1 MNFIYFLFIPPSLSP
16 LPRFSVFGVIPI
28 FCPFDTLGGGR
39 FCFSGVGEGK
49 KLQAGLKD
57 GPSRHPEKVYPG
69 GEDHERRRR
78 GARGGQLRQ
87 RLYGESDSRRRP
99 YLAPGAPAASLVPPF
114 YNFHPFPPIRT
125 DLRVPAPL
133 LFPSLVSVYSPGG
146 ESGAATLP
154 SSFSSR
160 FQALHGGLALSHTA
174 QKAQPATALFN
185 PRGEGGGG
193 EKKRTGTF
201 LCHFFPT
208 DRKAKSVWV

>member
-1 MNFIYFLFIPPSLSP
+1 MTLWGDPWTLFIFIYSPFPCPSP
-16 LPRFSVFGVIPI
+16 PI
-28 FCPFDTLGGGR
+28 FRFRRNSNYLSLWHFGGR

-69 GEDHERRRR
+69 GEGHERRGR

-87 RLYGESDSRRRP
+87 RLHGESDSRRRP
-99 YLAPGAPAASLVPPF
+99 YLAPGAPAASLLPPF
-114 YNFHPFPPIRT
+114 IIFTPFPPSHW
-125 DLRVPAPL
+125 PPCPSPL

-185 PRGEGGGG
+185 PRGGR
-193 EKKRTGTF
+193 KTKHTWDR
-201 LCHFFPT
+201 LCHFFPNPP
-208 DRKAKSVWV
+208 KG